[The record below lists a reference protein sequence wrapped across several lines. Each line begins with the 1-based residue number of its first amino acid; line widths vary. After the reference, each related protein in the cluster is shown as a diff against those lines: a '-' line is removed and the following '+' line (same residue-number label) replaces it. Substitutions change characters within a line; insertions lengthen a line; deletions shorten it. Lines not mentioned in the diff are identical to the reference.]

1 MLTPVSKDSRAA
13 SQPRNGA
20 AGSGSRAKA
29 AVAPAGLAALILIFG
44 LDPGR
49 IAAVLPRIGGDLPV
63 CPAGAGIPRWPDRPV
78 AAIVAPDLV
87 TVDGFQMTLRLSF
100 RFRTALVLSVS
111 FAIATGGFTGTV
123 AAEPLKLH
131 GSSKSR
137 NAVFESQTA
146 LLDGKLAKQY
156 SGSVKLTPNHKS
168 GKDGEVASAEA
179 VPRYSGRYKGEHL
192 EHAKTVARKHGVPE
206 DLFLRLVQQESGWN
220 ARAVSHKGATGL
232 AQLMPGTAKLLGV
245 DIDDPK
251 QNLEGGARYLKMMHA
266 KFGSWKLALAA
277 YNAGPA
283 AVEKHGGVP
292 PFAET
297 KAYVKAILG

>member
-1 MLTPVSKDSRAA
+1 
-13 SQPRNGA
+13 
-20 AGSGSRAKA
+20 
-29 AVAPAGLAALILIFG
+29 
-44 LDPGR
+44 
-49 IAAVLPRIGGDLPV
+49 
-63 CPAGAGIPRWPDRPV
+63 
-78 AAIVAPDLV
+78 
-87 TVDGFQMTLRLSF
+87 MTF
-100 RFRTALVLSVS
+100 RFRPALALHVSVLAVAGLIS
-111 FAIATGGFTGTV
+111 GGFSGS
-123 AAEPLKLH
+123 AQAEPLKLH

-146 LLDGKLAKQY
+146 LLDGKLSKQY
-156 SGSVKLTPNHKS
+156 SGSAKLKPNAKA
-168 GKDGEVASAEA
+168 GKDGETVTASNEA

-192 EHAKTVARKHGVPE
+192 EHARVVARKHGVPE

-245 DIDDPK
+245 DINDPK
-251 QNLEGGARYLKMMHA
+251 DNLEGGARYLKMMHK

-292 PFAET
+292 PYAET